1 MAEYAHY
8 KSDLFACTQLTTP
21 SYAVYV
27 TSSPTLATSVS
38 SRGSIFL
45 RPTKMFRYV
54 AINIFGSQ
62 IISTQTGA
70 EPRRHK
76 NVVKGCFNETIM
88 ETAYTGMVD
97 ALTTMIKEEGLENG
111 GMFEDTREMM
121 IKVCPMSSTLISLGA
136 LLECGA
142 WLMDSSHYS

>member
-1 MAEYAHY
+1 MILGKVGPLPSSSILILMVEYAHY

-27 TSSPTLATSVS
+27 TSSPALATSIS
-38 SRGSIFL
+38 AKGSIFL

-70 EPRRHK
+70 EHRRHK
-76 NVVKGCFNETIM
+76 NVVKGCFNERIM
-88 ETAYTGMVD
+88 ETAYSGMVD
-97 ALTTMIKEEGLENG
+97 ALTTMIKEEGLESG
-111 GMFEDTREMM
+111 GVFEDTREMM
-121 IKVCPMSSTLISLGA
+121 IKVSRFFLWGGPG
-136 LLECGA
+136 
-142 WLMDSSHYS
+142 